1 MSFQLFPDFMACA
14 IRAQS
19 SGACAG
25 SDIFC
30 TRAYDINLALR
41 MGTLENRSLIFNQV
55 SAIPF
60 SEFSSSEVTLMSMI
74 FPPSMVSKNTETKS
88 SYNQKL
94 IIDLNAG
101 NIVSCDVFYE
111 QKKD

>member
-30 TRAYDINLALR
+30 ARAYDINLALR
-41 MGTLENRSLIFNQV
+41 MGALGNRSLIFNQV
-55 SAIPF
+55 SACAI
-60 SEFSSSEVTLMSMI
+60 T
-74 FPPSMVSKNTETKS
+74 
-88 SYNQKL
+88 
-94 IIDLNAG
+94 G
-101 NIVSCDVFYE
+101 
-111 QKKD
+111 

>member
-30 TRAYDINLALR
+30 ARAYDINLALR
-41 MGTLENRSLIFNQV
+41 MGALGNRSLIFNQSRLV
-55 SAIPF
+55 LLLDGAGK
-60 SEFSSSEVTLMSMI
+60 SSEDVEVI
-74 FPPSMVSKNTETKS
+74 YNCKTEAIT
-88 SYNQKL
+88 
-94 IIDLNAG
+94 G
-101 NIVSCDVFYE
+101 
-111 QKKD
+111 